1 MLLSLLD
8 RLLRET
14 SLECLILSHL
24 TSSHKTYSLFM
35 TNFAKIKKKE
45 LEKLVQ
51 KLWLTLQM
59 QAQLTEN
66 LKS

>member
-1 MLLSLLD
+1 
-8 RLLRET
+8 
-14 SLECLILSHL
+14 
-24 TSSHKTYSLFM
+24 M